1 MVGYRVQAPGSRIPG
16 KREQNKAANRAI
28 ILDAARTCFFKFGFD
43 AITIRDVIRRTGL
56 AAGTFYNY
64 FPDKESLF
72 RALVD
77 ERVISLSEEIK
88 RVRRDARTLEE
99 FIHGCFL
106 ASFEA
111 AVADSQLHL
120 IILRNRHNMS
130 TLYDESV
137 MGLSFEAFKQDLR
150 DGVKRGL
157 FPPLDLELITAS
169 FFGTGY
175 EISRLIAEKRQ
186 HSPRTS
192 AQFATR
198 LLLGGVNAF
207 GLQVPQLKPRVRM
220 MCQEDGTPASE
231 NKS

>member
-1 MVGYRVQAPGSRIPG
+1 MVGFRTQTPGNRIIG
-16 KREQNKAANRAI
+16 KREQNKAANRSI
-28 ILDAARTCFFKFGFD
+28 ILDAARGCFFKYGFD

-77 ERVISLSEEIK
+77 ERVLALSEEIK
-88 RVRRDARTLEE
+88 RVRREARTLEE

-120 IILRNRHNMS
+120 IILHNRHNMQ

-137 MGLSFEAFKQDLR
+137 VGLSFETFKDDLR
-150 DGVKRGL
+150 DGVNRGL
-157 FPPLDLELITAS
+157 FPPLDIELVAAG
-169 FFGTGY
+169 FFGSAF
-175 EISRLIAEKRQ
+175 EMSRLIAERRR
-186 HSPRTS
+186 HSPRAA

-207 GLQVPQLKPRVRM
+207 GMQVPKLKPRVRAM
-220 MCQEDGTPASE
+220 PCREEDA
-231 NKS
+231 KS